1 MDSEERARVKLIP
14 SSLLN
19 LPLATLFK
27 STTPAISPVPR
38 LSLSYSFLPSRVET
52 TLIFARTGAV
62 SIGCDSGCMWPPPLK
77 RQPFSGYSDGLST
90 SYQRALLDSIAPMSE
105 RFTKLVGLMATLRAV
120 NGCPW
125 DRKQTHDSLKP
136 YLLEETYEV
145 LETIDQGDHTKL
157 REELGDVLLQVIFHS
172 QIAAEAGT
180 FSIDDVLDTLADKLI
195 RRHPHVFGNNGQTDA
210 VTNSEQVLNQ
220 WEHIKRAER
229 EAAGGAQS
237 ALDGVPKTLPA
248 LLRSYQTQARAA
260 RVGFD
265 WPQNDAGLDQI
276 FGKVAEEVGELRE
289 ALAEAQAKAEVK
301 VERNQPGRQDEIEA
315 ELGDILFSLVNLARF
330 VKVNPE
336 EALRRS
342 TNRFIDRFHLVE
354 AQAAEK
360 GTPLTDMTLAEMDLL
375 WEEAKQ
381 RLARPAENEPAQA
394 RTTPTKDVEP

>member
-1 MDSEERARVKLIP
+1 
-14 SSLLN
+14 
-19 LPLATLFK
+19 
-27 STTPAISPVPR
+27 
-38 LSLSYSFLPSRVET
+38 
-52 TLIFARTGAV
+52 
-62 SIGCDSGCMWPPPLK
+62 
-77 RQPFSGYSDGLST
+77 
-90 SYQRALLDSIAPMSE
+90 MSE

-145 LETIDQGDHTKL
+145 LETIDQRDTSKL

-180 FSIDDVLDTLADKLI
+180 FSVDDVLDTLADKLV
-195 RRHPHVFGNNGQTDA
+195 RRHPHVFGNNDQAGTL
-210 VTNSEQVLNQ
+210 TNGEQVLGQ
-220 WEHIKRAER
+220 WEQIKRAER
-229 EAAGGAQS
+229 EAAGGTQS

-248 LLRSYQTQARAA
+248 LLRAYQTQARAA

-265 WPQNDAGLDQI
+265 WPHNAAGLEQI
-276 FGKVAEEVGELRE
+276 FGKVAEEVGELKE
-289 ALAEAQAKAEVK
+289 ALDEVKAEAKTALS
-301 VERNQPGRQDEIEA
+301 QPGAQDEVEA

-354 AQAAEK
+354 AQAAEN
-360 GTPLTDMTLAEMDLL
+360 GTPLTNLTLAEMDLL
-375 WEEAKQ
+375 WEKAKQ
-381 RLARPAENEPAQA
+381 RLARPVETEPEQAQ
-394 RTTPTKDVEP
+394 TTSQKDVPR